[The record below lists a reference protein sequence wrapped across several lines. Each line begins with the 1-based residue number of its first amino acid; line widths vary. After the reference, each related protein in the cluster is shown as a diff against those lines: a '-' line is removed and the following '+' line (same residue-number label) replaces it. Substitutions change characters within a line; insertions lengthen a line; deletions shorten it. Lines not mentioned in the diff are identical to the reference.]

1 METLARADVQ
11 VYLKLITIREKRQFL
26 VAGDTLQ
33 VLSNPIKLQATE
45 LI

>member
-1 METLARADVQ
+1 METLVRVHVQ
-11 VYLKLITIREKRQFL
+11 VYLKLITVREKPQFL

-33 VLSNPIKLQATE
+33 VPSNPIKLQATE